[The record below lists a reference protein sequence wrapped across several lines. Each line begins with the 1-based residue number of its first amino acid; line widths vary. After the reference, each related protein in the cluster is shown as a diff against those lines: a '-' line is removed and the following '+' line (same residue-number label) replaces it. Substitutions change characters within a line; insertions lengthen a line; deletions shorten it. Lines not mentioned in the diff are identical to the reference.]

1 MFIKLKA
8 SLSPL
13 PRADDGDKETTRRRR
28 RLSKPLTNKAS
39 VNLLMLSAQQLD
51 GQTNNSSDLDI
62 SPTSLSILSSQ
73 GNLREVI
80 QAPVSESKPHILRTS
95 APIPGQEHWKSATFI
110 VSKNPL
116 ESVDSSTLLSPKGS
130 LKANR
135 PLSAIFTVSNSRRA
149 SNSAQRR
156 ASLKA
161 LAALAENGPDKAEK
175 TGSATTALCSSER
188 QSEALSPRIHRRSS
202 FTPGVAT
209 RISRKPSWGPPPVGE
224 QDSADHN
231 HYQNPTS
238 SEESPQSQL
247 GLLDFD
253 EEWAPPPPPVT
264 RSETPSDLDY
274 THLGGLRLG
283 SLQVMNGRASPAPSE
298 LSRHLTGASTP
309 NLKRGASSNYGDA
322 EDRTV
327 VTLASLRQKSYR
339 GRDQGL
345 QDVTAVPRKPVAA
358 PPRSQTDGL
367 ILPKRNKRG
376 LRASSN
382 RAEATSVWMPASK
395 IDPPLSQP
403 ASSSLD
409 KTSELAMA
417 YMAELSAS
425 PYSGERSTSP
435 AGSVL
440 KSTSK
445 ATEFDDDLFE
455 DDAADLSSSYEM
467 DYQTPDTHPASS
479 DPVLVYDDAY
489 RLSVKQSR
497 KSSSRPSLQPSNST
511 GSSVKP
517 DSGYGSNI
525 SLQSLKGQADEAS
538 GKPEMAVP
546 NKNAAQ
552 AKAMDIEKFRGR
564 PGAGPS
570 PKPSRPSILKRHS
583 STALQVPDF
592 SNLYPPTTSTTTL
605 AAITSTNSAPSAAP
619 VKHRKLQKKARPQS
633 QPPPVRQIVI
643 QGQHRDF
650 SNGDVPPPPT
660 EIVAN
665 LAIRSQQVPELGH
678 TFSSTHHT
686 REIENSPKPAYI
698 PTFVNF
704 PQTDGS
710 RNDLLSEVN
719 LPTPPSHRASLIKWS
734 KTERRNGLVC
744 ASGAGGISEDDAMAI
759 IRNLDTA
766 GSSMGGSP
774 YDVASKTTKSV
785 ASQPL
790 QSKTP
795 NDFHTR
801 HQNQSQ
807 SRPMMDDATA
817 AELAR
822 LRSRTIAERDNM
834 QWKQRRSSFNDRGG
848 IPGRNIRPMSTAG
861 DAPPLPA
868 LPSHEKVRQ
877 REFQKVDYQR
887 PYLETRTAEKK
898 YRPEQVSY
906 DPYESIAPPPP
917 SHSPGLRTI
926 ELEGDMPPPP
936 PSHSPRP
943 RSLNIPEDANGPP
956 PPSHSPRPRP
966 IRSYQE
972 VSMPRLPS
980 HSPHPISFGP
990 QAEAAGIWAAQASAW
1005 KSRRKSIG
1013 EILRSRTFAPDEQDS
1028 TRPFAVEES
1037 VIDDPIYPEIP
1048 LRRPQK
1054 SFTTGPEE
1062 YGRSDMQF
1070 SSAHPEPIMYKL
1082 TGRPGPS
1089 DGSFVGKTINL
1100 AHSRLSQGPGHTS
1113 SHLVPAEES
1122 HMPQDQRAQPPPQF
1136 GRYSGGLDYG
1146 YKHELGFSGSAG
1158 TRSVSGVAKATRKGV
1173 PLSEGFGV
1181 DLSDAPIMATIR
1193 RKPVGNAERLIR
1205 YGLE

>member
-1 MFIKLKA
+1 MFVKLKA

-13 PRADDGDKETTRRRR
+13 PRADDGDKKTHPRR

-39 VNLLMLSAQQLD
+39 ANLLMLSAQQLD
-51 GQTNNSSDLDI
+51 GQANNSSDLDI
-62 SPTSLSILSSQ
+62 SPASLSTLSFQ
-73 GNLREVI
+73 GYLGEVI
-80 QAPVSESKPHILRTS
+80 QAPVSESKPYLLQTS
-95 APIPGQEHWKSATFI
+95 APIPGQEYWKSATFI
-110 VSKNPL
+110 VSKNSV

-130 LKANR
+130 LKAKR
-135 PLSAIFTVSNSRRA
+135 PLSAIFTVSNSRKA
-149 SNSAQRR
+149 SSSAQRR

-161 LAALAENGPDKAEK
+161 LAALAENEPDKAEK
-175 TGSATTALCSSER
+175 TGSATTVPCSSES
-188 QSEALSPRIHRRSS
+188 QSEALSPRLHRRSS

-209 RISRKPSWGPPPVGE
+209 RISRKPSWGQVGE
-224 QDSADHN
+224 QGNANRN

-238 SEESPQSQL
+238 SEESRSQL
-247 GLLDFD
+247 RLLDFD
-253 EEWAPPPPPVT
+253 EEWAPPPPPVA
-264 RSETPSDLDY
+264 RSETPLDLDY

-283 SLQVMNGRASPAPSE
+283 SLRVVNGRASPAPSE
-298 LSRHLTGASTP
+298 YSRHLTGASTP
-309 NLKRGASSNYGDA
+309 NLKRDASSNYGDA
-322 EDRTV
+322 EDGTV

-358 PPRSQTDGL
+358 PPRSQIDGL
-367 ILPKRNKRG
+367 ILPKRDKPG
-376 LRASSN
+376 LHASFD
-382 RAEATSVWMPASK
+382 RVEATSVWMPAPR
-395 IDPPLSQP
+395 IGPPLSQP
-403 ASSSLD
+403 ASSSVD
-409 KTSELAMA
+409 KTSKLAMA

-425 PYSGERSTSP
+425 PYSDERSISP

-455 DDAADLSSSYEM
+455 DNAADLSSLYEM
-467 DYQTPDTHPASS
+467 DYQTPDTHPTSS
-479 DPVLVYDDAY
+479 DPVLVYEDAY
-489 RLSVKQSR
+489 RLSVKRSR
-497 KSSSRPSLQPSNST
+497 DSSSRPSLQPSNST

-525 SLQSLKGQADEAS
+525 SLQSLKGQTDEAS
-538 GKPEMAVP
+538 GKPEMTVL

-564 PGAGPS
+564 LGVGPS
-570 PKPSRPSILKRHS
+570 RKLSRPSILKRHS
-583 STALQVPDF
+583 STAPQVPDF
-592 SNLYPPTTSTTTL
+592 SNLYPPTTSTATL
-605 AAITSTNSAPSAAP
+605 ATITSTSSAPSAAP
-619 VKHRKLQKKARPQS
+619 VKHRKLQKKARPRS

-660 EIVAN
+660 EIVSN

-678 TFSSTHHT
+678 TFSSMHHT
-686 REIENSPKPAYI
+686 REIESSPKSAYI

-710 RNDLLSEVN
+710 RNDSLSEVN
-719 LPTPPSHRASLIKWS
+719 LPTPPPHRASLMKWS
-734 KTERRNGLVC
+734 KTERRNDLMR
-744 ASGAGGISEDDAMAI
+744 APGAGGISEDDAMAI

-766 GSSMGGSP
+766 ESSMGGSP

-795 NDFHTR
+795 NDFHAR
-801 HQNQSQ
+801 YQNPSR

-822 LRSRTIAERDNM
+822 LRSRTIAERDNI

-868 LPSHEKVRQ
+868 LPGHEKVRQ

-887 PYLETRTAEKK
+887 PYLETHATEKK
-898 YRPEQVSY
+898 YCPEQVSY
-906 DPYESIAPPPP
+906 DPYENLAPPPP
-917 SHSPGLRTI
+917 SHSPRPRTI
-926 ELEGDMPPPP
+926 ELEGDIPPPP

-943 RSLNIPEDANGPP
+943 RSLNLPEDATGPP

-966 IRSYQE
+966 IHSPQE

-980 HSPHPISFGP
+980 HSPRPISLGP
-990 QAEAAGIWAAQASAW
+990 QEEEEVADIWAAQASAW
-1005 KSRRKSIG
+1005 KSRRNSIG
-1013 EILRSRTFAPDEQDS
+1013 EMLRSRTFAPDEQDS

-1037 VIDDPIYPEIP
+1037 VVDDPIYPEIP

-1070 SSAHPEPIMYKL
+1070 SSAHPEPIIYEL

-1089 DGSFVGKTINL
+1089 DGSFVDKTINL
-1100 AHSRLSQGPGHTS
+1100 ARSRLSQGPGYTN

-1122 HMPQDQRAQPPPQF
+1122 HMLQDQRPQPPPQF
-1136 GRYSGGLDYG
+1136 GRYSGGLNYG
-1146 YKHELGFSGSAG
+1146 YEHGLGFGGSAG

-1181 DLSDAPIMATIR
+1181 DLSDVPIMATIR
-1193 RKPVGNAERLIR
+1193 RKPVG
-1205 YGLE
+1205 

>member
-1 MFIKLKA
+1 MFVKLKA

-13 PRADDGDKETTRRRR
+13 PRADDGDKETRRRR

-39 VNLLMLSAQQLD
+39 ANLLMLSAQQLD
-51 GQTNNSSDLDI
+51 GQANNSSDLDI
-62 SPTSLSILSSQ
+62 SPASLSTLSSQ
-73 GNLREVI
+73 GYLGEVR
-80 QAPVSESKPHILRTS
+80 QAPVSEPKPYILQTS
-95 APIPGQEHWKSATFI
+95 APIPGQEYWKSATVI
-110 VSKNPL
+110 VSKNPV
-116 ESVDSSTLLSPKGS
+116 ESVDSSTLLYPKGS
-130 LKANR
+130 LKAKR
-135 PLSAIFTVSNSRRA
+135 PLSAIFTISNSQKA

-161 LAALAENGPDKAEK
+161 LAALAENEPGKAEK
-175 TGSATTALCSSER
+175 TGSATTDPCSSESR
-188 QSEALSPRIHRRSS
+188 SEALSPRVHRRSS

-209 RISRKPSWGPPPVGE
+209 RTSRKPSWGPPPVGE
-224 QDSADHN
+224 QGDADRN

-238 SEESPQSQL
+238 EESLRGQL
-247 GLLDFD
+247 RLLDFD
-253 EEWAPPPPPVT
+253 EEWAPPPPPVA

-283 SLQVMNGRASPAPSE
+283 SLQVVNGRASPAPSE

-309 NLKRGASSNYGDA
+309 NLKRDASSNYGDA

-339 GRDQGL
+339 GCDQGL
-345 QDVTAVPRKPVAA
+345 QDVTAIPRKPVAA

-367 ILPKRNKRG
+367 ILPKRDKPG
-376 LRASSN
+376 LRASSD
-382 RAEATSVWMPASK
+382 RVEATSVWMSAPT
-395 IDPPLSQP
+395 IGPPLSQP
-403 ASSSLD
+403 ASSSVD

-425 PYSGERSTSP
+425 PYSGERSISP

-455 DDAADLSSSYEM
+455 DDAADLSSLYEM
-467 DYQTPDTHPASS
+467 DYQTPDTQPASG
-479 DPVLVYDDAY
+479 DPVLVYENAY
-489 RLSVKQSR
+489 RSSVKRSR
-497 KSSSRPSLQPSNST
+497 DSSAKPSLQPSNST

-525 SLQSLKGQADEAS
+525 SLQSLKGRTDEAS
-538 GKPEMAVP
+538 GKPEMTVP

-564 PGAGPS
+564 PAVGPS
-570 PKPSRPSILKRHS
+570 PKLSRPSILKRHS
-583 STALQVPDF
+583 SAAPQVPDF
-592 SNLYPPTTSTTTL
+592 SNLYPPTTSTSTSTATL
-605 AAITSTNSAPSAAP
+605 ATIASTSSAPSAAP
-619 VKHRKLQKKARPQS
+619 VKHRKLQKKARPRS
-633 QPPPVRQIVI
+633 QPPPVGQIVI

-650 SNGDVPPPPT
+650 SNGDVPSPST

-678 TFSSTHHT
+678 TFSSMHHT
-686 REIENSPKPAYI
+686 RKIESSPTPAYM

-710 RNDLLSEVN
+710 RNDSLSEIN
-719 LPTPPSHRASLIKWS
+719 LPTPPSHRASLMKWS
-734 KTERRNGLVC
+734 KTERPNSLTR

-774 YDVASKTTKSV
+774 YDVANKTTKSV

-801 HQNQSQ
+801 YQNPSR

-834 QWKQRRSSFNDRGG
+834 QWKQRRISFNDRGG

-868 LPSHEKVRQ
+868 LPGHEKVRQ

-887 PYLETRTAEKK
+887 PYLETRATEKK
-898 YRPEQVSY
+898 YCPEQVSY
-906 DPYESIAPPPP
+906 DPYESLAPPPP
-917 SHSPGLRTI
+917 SHSPRPRTI
-926 ELEGDMPPPP
+926 ELEGDIPPPP

-943 RSLNIPEDANGPP
+943 RSLHLPEDATGPP
-956 PPSHSPRPRP
+956 PPSHSPRPRS
-966 IRSYQE
+966 IHSSQE
-972 VSMPRLPS
+972 VSIVSIPRLPS
-980 HSPHPISFGP
+980 RSPRPISLGP
-990 QAEAAGIWAAQASAW
+990 QEEVADIWAAQASAW

-1013 EILRSRTFAPDEQDS
+1013 EMLRSRTFAPDEQDS

-1054 SFTTGPEE
+1054 SFTTGLEE

-1070 SSAHPEPIMYKL
+1070 SSAHPEPIIYNL
-1082 TGRPGPS
+1082 TGQPGPS
-1089 DGSFVGKTINL
+1089 DGSFVSKTINL
-1100 AHSRLSQGPGHTS
+1100 AHSRLSQGPGHIS

-1122 HMPQDQRAQPPPQF
+1122 HMPQDQRPQPPPQF
-1136 GRYSGGLDYG
+1136 GRYSGGLGYG
-1146 YKHELGFSGSAG
+1146 YEHGLGFGGSAG
-1158 TRSVSGVAKATRKGV
+1158 TRSVSGVAKATRKSV

-1181 DLSDAPIMATIR
+1181 DLSDVPIMATIR
-1193 RKPVGNAERLIR
+1193 RKPVG
-1205 YGLE
+1205 